1 MFSGLLAGIGFG
13 NSGVHIPHAMAY
25 AVAGLVRDYYPQGW
39 KSNQPM
45 VPHGTSV
52 IVNAPAA
59 FRFTG
64 PACPERHL
72 TAAKAMGADVSGADT
87 ADAGDLLSDRIIA
100 MMKETGLPNGIGGVG
115 YGEEDIPNLV
125 KGTLPQQR
133 LLVMSPK
140 PVGEAEL
147 TRLFKDALRYW

>member
-1 MFSGLLAGIGFG
+1 
-13 NSGVHIPHAMAY
+13 
-25 AVAGLVRDYYPQGW
+25 
-39 KSNQPM
+39 
-45 VPHGTSV
+45 V

-64 PACPERHL
+64 PACPERHF
-72 TAAKAMGADVSGADT
+72 AAAEAMRADVSGADT
-87 ADAGDLLSDRIIA
+87 ADAGDLLADRIIA

-115 YGEEDIPNLV
+115 YGSENIPNLV

-147 TRLFKDALRYW
+147 TQLFKDALCYW